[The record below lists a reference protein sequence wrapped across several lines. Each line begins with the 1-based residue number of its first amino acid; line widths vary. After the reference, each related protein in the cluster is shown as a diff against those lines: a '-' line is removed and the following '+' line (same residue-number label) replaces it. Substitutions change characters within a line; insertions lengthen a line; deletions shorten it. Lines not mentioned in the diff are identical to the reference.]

1 MIIEHDGKR
10 PKIDPTAWIA
20 PDATVCGDVTIG
32 SGARVLFGARII
44 AENGGTIRIGRDCIV
59 MENAVVRATFTHPC
73 TVGDHCLI
81 GPNAHVVG
89 ATLEGEVFVATA
101 VAIFHGARLGRG
113 SEARPHA
120 TVHLRTNLP
129 PHGVVPI
136 GWVAVGDP
144 ARILPPDKHDE
155 IWALQ
160 KPLNFPEWVYG
171 FARETPELMRKI
183 TQRLSE
189 SLGAHAADELIDP

>member
-1 MIIEHDGKR
+1 MIIQHAGKR

-32 SGARVLFGARII
+32 PGARVLYGARII

-59 MENAVVRATFTHPC
+59 TA
-73 TVGDHCLI
+73 
-81 GPNAHVVG
+81 
-89 ATLEGEVFVATA
+89 A

-129 PHGVVPI
+129 PQGLVPI
-136 GWVAVGDP
+136 GWIAVGDP
-144 ARILPPDKHDE
+144 AQILPPDKHDE
-155 IWALQ
+155 IWAVQ
-160 KPLNFPEWVYG
+160 KPLSFLEWVYG
-171 FARETPELMRKI
+171 LARETPELMRKI